1 MITRWENIWTYEEI
15 DTSNW
20 GIINETSITGH
31 IALDG
36 LVKKDFKRIQEENE

>member
-31 IALDG
+31 IVLDG
-36 LVKKDFKRIQEENE
+36 LGLESAEFY